1 MFPYCRSGVYMSE
14 LLYLLG
20 ELDRR
25 VRPLMFCIRR
35 WAQANE
41 ITCSHP
47 GNWISNFGL
56 TCLVIYFL
64 QQSKPPVLPTL
75 NYLNSLGGNAD
86 IRQLE
91 SSTVTYIRDFNCVD
105 FKTEN
110 TKSLS
115 ELLYEFFQFYSKF
128 EFAKLSMSLHSGQAI
143 GKMNGAAMHIINPI
157 EPTFNVTKN
166 VNAKECARL
175 QMQMRIASELME
187 MEMAAKG
194 NVPDHTKPWGLVP
207 LFNHSLLTCS
217 SDAMHIVQDSIA
229 QKNTIQNKARRDVAN
244 LLNVKS
250 LYSYTENSMNQE
262 NIAKESNKPGRD
274 KSMIGRLMKQVN
286 SNPKH
291 SETSKILNKKSV
303 HKKKDT
309 KLQTTAGG
317 SQRSLKR
324 HLK

>member
-1 MFPYCRSGVYMSE
+1 MSE

-35 WAQANE
+35 WAQKTD

-64 QQSKPPVLPTL
+64 QQSKQPVLPTL

-91 SSTVTYIRDFNCVD
+91 SSKVTYIRDFNSVD

-110 TKSLS
+110 TRSLS

-128 EFAKLSMSLHSGQAI
+128 EFAELSMSLHTGQAI
-143 GKMNGAAMHIINPI
+143 EKMNNAAMHIINPI

-166 VNAKECARL
+166 VNARECDRL
-175 QMQMRIASELME
+175 QMQMRIASESMETE
-187 MEMAAKG
+187 MESTG
-194 NVPDHTKPWGLVP
+194 NVPDKTKEWGLAQ
-207 LFNHSLLTCS
+207 LFKHPALTS
-217 SDAMHIVQDSIA
+217 SARVKQIVQDSIDA
-229 QKNTIQNKARRDVAN
+229 GVPKNAIQNKARRDVAN

-250 LYSYTENSMNQE
+250 LYSYAENSKDEAN
-262 NIAKESNKPGRD
+262 NAKDTNKPVRD
-274 KSMIGRLMKQVN
+274 RSMVDRLMKQVN
-286 SNPKH
+286 LKPKQN
-291 SETSKILNKKSV
+291 ETSITATKKSV
-303 HKKKDT
+303 HKKGDAR
-309 KLQTTAGG
+309 LLTTAQGA
-317 SQRSLKR
+317 RSIKR